1 MTEQQALWSVD
12 ETTSIRSYTLGNF
25 RTIPQIQQISEE
37 TQFETVSQ
45 LIASSV
51 SLQMALAVLVVGL
64 IIIVTVYRKFSSWIQ
79 TQKFSYTRPHIS
91 RFVRTAM
98 LAFFAI
104 GLVSSVNAYIQ
115 AFELFDE
122 QDVTLT
128 DELSPSQ
135 TFAKILNTINILV
148 IGYTISHL
156 IPIALNKREKTI
168 LEREDFESWKELKGF
183 KDDNGDLFHKIFK
196 WVPPKILPEDLTK
209 EEFEKNL
216 QTKEGLNFLENYRT
230 SKNVALG
237 SYEKLVTDPFE
248 EWKKAERKKYEKYFD
263 DCISGNNQMG
273 RKLVPGTKPQEIY
286 PIDIW
291 REVKRQREYEPI
303 IPASKPSGHAKLQKE
318 RVPKSA
324 KQILPIGIF
333 VATVIG
339 VVGWWGVDLFILATA
354 TGGMALGVGLA
365 LKETMENYFAYILIR
380 KDKIFAEGDRVQLE
394 SGYNGLVHRITPR
407 VTYVRHGL
415 NESLAIIPTRQLVSA
430 EIINFT
436 KEIKLVPAIVYV
448 GVSYLNDP
456 KQVSAILVKVG
467 KRALIEVKDSAGHHI
482 ARQVRCPY
490 LDENKPSCGCDKD
503 LHVDITQPTVRF
515 NKFNDSALDFLV
527 LVYVRDYG
535 SQFKMKSD
543 MRVIMY
549 EEFKKYDIRV
559 PWPIRTVYQ
568 GDEKREAQEIAERE
582 DKRKQVVDE
591 FGIGDV
597 ASAEED

>member
-1 MTEQQALWSVD
+1 MVEEL
-12 ETTSIRSYTLGNF
+12 
-25 RTIPQIQQISEE
+25 SEFSAG
-37 TQFETVSQ
+37 QFETVSQ
-45 LIASSV
+45 LLASSV
-51 SLQMALAVLVVGL
+51 SLQMALAVLVIGL
-64 IIIVTVYRKFSSWIQ
+64 VIIVTVYHKFSSWIQ

-91 RFVRTAM
+91 RFARTAM

-168 LEREDFESWKELKGF
+168 LEREDFESWKKLKGF
-183 KDDNGDLFHKIFK
+183 KDDDGDLFHKKFK
-196 WVPPKILPEDLTK
+196 WIPPKILPEDLTK

-216 QTKEGLNFLENYRT
+216 QTKEGLIFLENYRT
-230 SKNVALG
+230 SKDVAIG
-237 SYEKLVTDPFE
+237 SYEKLVSDPFE
-248 EWKKAERKKYEKYFD
+248 EWKKAERKKYEKYFK
-263 DCISGNNQMG
+263 DCISGNNQTG

-286 PIDIW
+286 PIDVW
-291 REVKRQREYEPI
+291 REVKRQQEYEPL
-303 IPASKPSGHAKLQKE
+303 IPASKPSGNAKLQKE

-324 KQILPIGIF
+324 KQIIPIGIF
-333 VATVIG
+333 VGTVIG

-380 KDKIFAEGDRVQLE
+380 KDKIFTEGDRVQLE
-394 SGYNGLVHRITPR
+394 SGYNGYVHRITPR

-430 EIINFT
+430 EIINYT
-436 KEIKLVPAIVYV
+436 KEIKLVPAVVDV

-456 KQVSAILVKVG
+456 KQVAAILVKVG
-467 KRALIEVKDSAGHHI
+467 KRALIEVKDSNGHHV
-482 ARQVRCPY
+482 ARQTRCPY
-490 LDENKPSCGCDKD
+490 LDQNKPSCGCDKD
-503 LHVDITQPTVRF
+503 IHVDIAQPTVRF
-515 NKFNDSALDFLV
+515 NKFNDSSLDFAII
-527 LVYVRDYG
+527 VYVRDYG

-549 EEFKKYDIRV
+549 EEFKRYDIRI

-568 GDEKREAQEIAERE
+568 GDEKREASEIAEHE
-582 DKRKQVVDE
+582 SKRKQVIDE
-591 FGIGDV
+591 FGIGDL
-597 ASAEED
+597 ARGEGD

>member
-1 MTEQQALWSVD
+1 MVEEL
-12 ETTSIRSYTLGNF
+12 
-25 RTIPQIQQISEE
+25 SEFSAG
-37 TQFETVSQ
+37 QFETVSQ
-45 LIASSV
+45 LLSSSV
-51 SLQMALAVLVVGL
+51 SLQMALAVLVIGL

-122 QDVTLT
+122 QAITLT

-168 LEREDFESWKELKGF
+168 LERDDFESWKELKGF
-183 KDDNGDLFHKIFK
+183 KDDDGDLFHKIFK
-196 WVPPKILPEDLTK
+196 WIPPKTPPEDLTK

-216 QTKEGLNFLENYRT
+216 QTKDGLNFLENYRT
-230 SKNVALG
+230 SKGVTIG
-237 SYEKLVTDPFE
+237 SYEKLVKDPLE
-248 EWKKAERKKYEKYFD
+248 EWKKAERKKYEKYLN
-263 DCISGNNQMG
+263 DCQSGNNETG
-273 RKLVPGTKPQEIY
+273 RKLTLGAKPQEIY
-286 PIDIW
+286 PIDLW
-291 REVKRQREYEPI
+291 REEKRQRGYDPI
-303 IPASKPSGHAKLQKE
+303 LPASKPAGHAELQEE

-324 KQILPIGIF
+324 KQVLPIGIF
-333 VATVIG
+333 VATIIG
-339 VVGWWGVDLFILATA
+339 VVGWWGVDLFVLATA
-354 TGGMALGVGLA
+354 TGGMALGIGLA

-380 KDKIFAEGDRVQLE
+380 KDKIFTEGDRVQLE
-394 SGYNGLVHRITPR
+394 SGYNGYVHRITPR

-415 NESLAIIPTRQLVSA
+415 NESLAIIPTRQLVA
-430 EIINFT
+430 GEIINYT
-436 KEIKLVPAIVYV
+436 KEIKLVPAIVDV

-456 KQVSAILVKVG
+456 KQVAAILVKVG
-467 KRALIEVKDSAGHHI
+467 KRALIEVKDSNGHHV
-482 ARQVRCPY
+482 ARQTRCPY
-490 LDENKPSCGCDKD
+490 LDQNKPSCGCDKD
-503 LHVDITQPTVRF
+503 IHVDISQPTVRF
-515 NKFNDSALDFLV
+515 NKFNDSALDFAII
-527 LVYVRDYG
+527 VYVRDYG

-549 EEFKKYDIRV
+549 EEFKKYDIRI

-568 GDEKREAQEIAERE
+568 GDEKREAQEISEFE
-582 DKRKQVVDE
+582 DQRKQAVDE
-591 FGIGDV
+591 FGMGDL
-597 ASAEED
+597 ARGEGDE

>member
-1 MTEQQALWSVD
+1 MVEEL
-12 ETTSIRSYTLGNF
+12 
-25 RTIPQIQQISEE
+25 SEFSAG
-37 TQFETVSQ
+37 QFETVSQ
-45 LIASSV
+45 LLASSV

-91 RFVRTAM
+91 RFARTAM

-122 QDVTLT
+122 QAITLT

-183 KDDNGDLFHKIFK
+183 KDDDGDLFHKIFK
-196 WVPPKILPEDLTK
+196 WIPPKILPEDLTK

-216 QTKEGLNFLENYRT
+216 QTKEGVNFLENYRT
-230 SKNVALG
+230 SKDVAIG
-237 SYEKLVTDPFE
+237 SYEKLVSDPFE
-248 EWKKAERKKYEKYFD
+248 EWKKAVRKKYEQYFD
-263 DCISGNNQMG
+263 DCVSGNNQTG

-291 REVKRQREYEPI
+291 REVKRQQEYEPL
-303 IPASKPSGHAKLQKE
+303 IPASKPSGNAQLQKE

-324 KQILPIGIF
+324 KQIIPIGIF

-380 KDKIFAEGDRVQLE
+380 KDKIFTEGDRVQLE
-394 SGYNGLVHRITPR
+394 SGYNGYVHRITPR

-415 NESLAIIPTRQLVSA
+415 NESLAIIPTRQLVTA

-436 KEIKLVPAIVYV
+436 KEIKLVPAIVDV

-456 KQVSAILVKVG
+456 KQVAAILVKVG
-467 KRALIEVKDSAGHHI
+467 KRALIEVKDSNEHHI
-482 ARQVRCPY
+482 ARQTRCPY
-490 LDENKPSCGCDKD
+490 LDQNKPSCGCDKD
-503 LHVDITQPTVRF
+503 IHVDIAQPTVRF
-515 NKFNDSALDFLV
+515 NKFNDSSLDFAV
-527 LVYVRDYG
+527 IVYVRNYG

-549 EEFKKYDIRV
+549 EEFKKYDIRI

-568 GDEKREAQEIAERE
+568 GDEKREAQEIAEHE
-582 DKRKQVVDE
+582 SKRKQVTDE
-591 FGIGDV
+591 YGIGDL
-597 ASAEED
+597 ARGEGD

>member
-1 MTEQQALWSVD
+1 MVEEL
-12 ETTSIRSYTLGNF
+12 
-25 RTIPQIQQISEE
+25 SEFSAG
-37 TQFETVSQ
+37 QFETVSQ

-122 QDVTLT
+122 QDITLT

-183 KDDNGDLFHKIFK
+183 KDDDGDLFHKIFK
-196 WVPPKILPEDLTK
+196 WIPPKILPEDLTK

-216 QTKEGLNFLENYRT
+216 QTKEGVNFLENYRT

-597 ASAEED
+597 ASAEDE

>member
-1 MTEQQALWSVD
+1 MVEEL
-12 ETTSIRSYTLGNF
+12 
-25 RTIPQIQQISEE
+25 SEFSAG
-37 TQFETVSQ
+37 QFETVSQ
-45 LIASSV
+45 LLASSV

-91 RFVRTAM
+91 RFARTAM

-122 QDVTLT
+122 QAITLT

-183 KDDNGDLFHKIFK
+183 KDDDGDLFHKIFK
-196 WVPPKILPEDLTK
+196 WIPPKILPEDLTK

-216 QTKEGLNFLENYRT
+216 QTKEGVNFLENYRT
-230 SKNVALG
+230 SKDVAIG
-237 SYEKLVTDPFE
+237 SYEKLVSDPFE
-248 EWKKAERKKYEKYFD
+248 EWKKAVRKKYEQYFD
-263 DCISGNNQMG
+263 DCISGNNQTG

-291 REVKRQREYEPI
+291 REVKRQQEYEPL
-303 IPASKPSGHAKLQKE
+303 IPASKPSGNAQLQKE

-324 KQILPIGIF
+324 KQIIPIGIF
-333 VATVIG
+333 LATVIG

-456 KQVSAILVKVG
+456 KQVAAILVKIG
-467 KRALIEVKDSAGHHI
+467 KRALIEVKDSAGHHL
-482 ARQVRCPY
+482 ARQIRCPY
-490 LDENKPSCGCDKD
+490 LDQNKPSCGCDKD
-503 LHVDITQPTVRF
+503 IHVDISQPTVRF

-568 GDEKREAQEIAERE
+568 GDEKREAQEIAEHE
-582 DKRKQVVDE
+582 SKRQQVTDE
-591 FGIGDV
+591 YGIGDL
-597 ASAEED
+597 AHGEGD

>member
-1 MTEQQALWSVD
+1 MVEEL
-12 ETTSIRSYTLGNF
+12 
-25 RTIPQIQQISEE
+25 SEFSAG
-37 TQFETVSQ
+37 QFETVSQ

-51 SLQMALAVLVVGL
+51 SLQMALVVLVVGL

-168 LEREDFESWKELKGF
+168 HEREDFESWKELKGF

-324 KQILPIGIF
+324 KQIIPIGIF
-333 VATVIG
+333 VGTVIG

-380 KDKIFAEGDRVQLE
+380 KDKIFVEGDRVQLE

-503 LHVDITQPTVRF
+503 LHVDISQPTVRF

-543 MRVIMY
+543 MRVILY

>member
-1 MTEQQALWSVD
+1 MVEEL
-12 ETTSIRSYTLGNF
+12 
-25 RTIPQIQQISEE
+25 SEFSAG
-37 TQFETVSQ
+37 QFETVSQ

-122 QDVTLT
+122 QDITLT

-324 KQILPIGIF
+324 KQIIPIGIF
-333 VATVIG
+333 VGTVIG

-380 KDKIFAEGDRVQLE
+380 KDKIFVEGDRVQLE

>member
-1 MTEQQALWSVD
+1 MVEEL
-12 ETTSIRSYTLGNF
+12 
-25 RTIPQIQQISEE
+25 SEFSAG
-37 TQFETVSQ
+37 QFETVSQ
-45 LIASSV
+45 LLASSV
-51 SLQMALAVLVVGL
+51 SLQMALVVLVVGL
-64 IIIVTVYRKFSSWIQ
+64 IIIVAIYRKFSSWIQ

-91 RFVRTAM
+91 RFARTAM

-122 QDVTLT
+122 QAVTLT

-183 KDDNGDLFHKIFK
+183 KDDDGDLFHKIFK
-196 WVPPKILPEDLTK
+196 WIPPKMLPEDLSK

-230 SKNVALG
+230 SKDVALG
-237 SYEKLVTDPFE
+237 SYEKLISDPFE
-248 EWKKAERKKYEKYFD
+248 EWKKAVRKKYEQYFD
-263 DCISGNNQMG
+263 DCVSGNNQTG

-354 TGGMALGVGLA
+354 TGGMALGIGLA

-456 KQVSAILVKVG
+456 KQVAAILVKIG
-467 KRALIEVKDSAGHHI
+467 KRALIEVKDSAGHHL
-482 ARQVRCPY
+482 ARQIRCPY
-490 LDENKPSCGCDKD
+490 LDQNKPSCGCDKD
-503 LHVDITQPTVRF
+503 IHVDISQPTVRF

-568 GDEKREAQEIAERE
+568 GDEKREAQEIAEHE
-582 DKRKQVVDE
+582 SKRQQVTDE
-591 FGIGDV
+591 YGIGDL
-597 ASAEED
+597 AHGGED

>member
-1 MTEQQALWSVD
+1 MVEEL
-12 ETTSIRSYTLGNF
+12 
-25 RTIPQIQQISEE
+25 SEFSAG
-37 TQFETVSQ
+37 QFETVSQ

-51 SLQMALAVLVVGL
+51 SLQMALVVLVVGL

-91 RFVRTAM
+91 RFARTAM

-104 GLVSSVNAYIQ
+104 ALVSSVNAYIQ

-183 KDDNGDLFHKIFK
+183 KDDDGDLFHKIFK
-196 WVPPKILPEDLTK
+196 WIPPKILPEDLTK

-216 QTKEGLNFLENYRT
+216 QTKEGVNFLENYRT
-230 SKNVALG
+230 SKDVAIG
-237 SYEKLVTDPFE
+237 SYEKLVSDPFE
-248 EWKKAERKKYEKYFD
+248 EWKKAVRKKYEKYFN
-263 DCISGNNQMG
+263 DCISGNNQTG

-286 PIDIW
+286 PIDVW
-291 REVKRQREYEPI
+291 REVKRQQEYEPL
-303 IPASKPSGHAKLQKE
+303 IPASKPSGNAKLQKE

-324 KQILPIGIF
+324 KQIIPIGIF
-333 VATVIG
+333 VGTIIG
-339 VVGWWGVDLFILATA
+339 VVGWWGVDLFVLATA
-354 TGGMALGVGLA
+354 TGGMALGIGLA

-380 KDKIFAEGDRVQLE
+380 KDKIFVEGDRVQLE

-430 EIINFT
+430 EIINYT
-436 KEIKLVPAIVYV
+436 KEIKLVPAIVDV

-456 KQVSAILVKVG
+456 KQVAAILVKVG
-467 KRALIEVKDSAGHHI
+467 KRALIEVKDSNGHHV
-482 ARQVRCPY
+482 ARQTRCPY
-490 LDENKPSCGCDKD
+490 LDQNKPSCGCDKD
-503 LHVDITQPTVRF
+503 IHVDIAQPTVRF
-515 NKFNDSALDFLV
+515 NKFNDSSLDFAII
-527 LVYVRDYG
+527 VYVRDYG

-549 EEFKKYDIRV
+549 EEFKKYDIRI

-568 GDEKREAQEIAERE
+568 GDEKREAQEIAEYE
-582 DKRKQVVDE
+582 SKRKQVVDE
-591 FGIGDV
+591 FGIGDL
-597 ASAEED
+597 ARGEGD